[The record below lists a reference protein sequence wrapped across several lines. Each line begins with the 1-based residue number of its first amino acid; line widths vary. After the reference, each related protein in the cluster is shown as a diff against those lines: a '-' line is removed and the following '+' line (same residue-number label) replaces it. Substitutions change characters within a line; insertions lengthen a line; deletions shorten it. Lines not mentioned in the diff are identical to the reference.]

1 MADKSAEKERLF
13 NEWFTK
19 SYDRLRG
26 TLRRY
31 GMLDEDN
38 FHDTYLFV
46 RRQVL
51 VPGKDITDYDAY
63 FIGCYKKAALIK
75 IKRENRYAHPEDDF
89 FLRCGEEAKFL
100 SEDDLNGCERLVR
113 DILRFV
119 RQKFSYEEYRM
130 FMLRFYEAQFSFK
143 ALAECMGISASA
155 ISQKVLQ
162 DSGRGTYPQRF
173 RMEKSDAGGGKL
185 HVLKNKNS
193 STDKRRTIMALIVY
207 NRENSRP
214 QEVTYKGKRTINL
227 DSRGTVY
234 LSKTMSI
241 ELGILGGGRVNF
253 AHDDETGDWYIC
265 RADDSEGFIVW
276 KDKRCARFSA
286 GFIVQRLM
294 RQAKVE
300 RKSVQFMMARMPVE
314 IGGVAYYKILLSNPI
329 LR

>member
-1 MADKSAEKERLF
+1 
-13 NEWFTK
+13 
-19 SYDRLRG
+19 
-26 TLRRY
+26 
-31 GMLDEDN
+31 
-38 FHDTYLFV
+38 
-46 RRQVL
+46 
-51 VPGKDITDYDAY
+51 
-63 FIGCYKKAALIK
+63 
-75 IKRENRYAHPEDDF
+75 
-89 FLRCGEEAKFL
+89 
-100 SEDDLNGCERLVR
+100 
-113 DILRFV
+113 
-119 RQKFSYEEYRM
+119 
-130 FMLRFYEAQFSFK
+130 
-143 ALAECMGISASA
+143 
-155 ISQKVLQ
+155 
-162 DSGRGTYPQRF
+162 
-173 RMEKSDAGGGKL
+173 
-185 HVLKNKNS
+185 
-193 STDKRRTIMALIVY
+193 MALIVY

-314 IGGVAYYKILLSNPI
+314 IGGVAYYKILLSNPSDGTGARGMCLFLCAAMFTHGHAVVTGRHKVTPTRPGSGI
-329 LR
+329 AGG

>member
-1 MADKSAEKERLF
+1 
-13 NEWFTK
+13 
-19 SYDRLRG
+19 
-26 TLRRY
+26 
-31 GMLDEDN
+31 
-38 FHDTYLFV
+38 
-46 RRQVL
+46 
-51 VPGKDITDYDAY
+51 
-63 FIGCYKKAALIK
+63 
-75 IKRENRYAHPEDDF
+75 
-89 FLRCGEEAKFL
+89 
-100 SEDDLNGCERLVR
+100 
-113 DILRFV
+113 
-119 RQKFSYEEYRM
+119 
-130 FMLRFYEAQFSFK
+130 
-143 ALAECMGISASA
+143 
-155 ISQKVLQ
+155 
-162 DSGRGTYPQRF
+162 
-173 RMEKSDAGGGKL
+173 
-185 HVLKNKNS
+185 
-193 STDKRRTIMALIVY
+193 MALIVY

-253 AHDDETGDWYIC
+253 AHDDETDDWYIC
-265 RADDSEGFIVW
+265 W